1 MAWFAAPAP
10 LEDLAGGRTTRF
22 VTLRD
27 GRALS
32 YMELGDP
39 DGFPILHHHGM
50 PGSRLQQEAEPEVY
64 GRLGVRVIT
73 PDRPGYGMSDPNH
86 RGGLLDWAD
95 DARELMDAI
104 GAWRFGVTALSGGGI
119 FALACAAAMPERVV
133 NVALTGCPAPMQ
145 IPHAFRRM
153 RFLTRAGVWLA
164 GHVPGLVE
172 VAGDLVSGFVRRHPR
187 WVFEQFNRD
196 VPASDRKW
204 LSMPS
209 VAGGAV
215 ADVREGL
222 RHGAS
227 GYTHDLELL
236 SRPWDFDVSSIRVP
250 VDVWHGDADV
260 VIPPQHGAYLAAAI
274 PGARLHVCRGEAHL
288 LMWNHLPEILLTA
301 SGRSSAFGP
310 AATGRKA
317 LLPPEWWPETRD
329 ILRVEVE

>member
-1 MAWFAAPAP
+1 MARWEARAPID
-10 LEDLAGGRTTRF
+10 DLAGERPTRF

-39 DGFPILHHHGM
+39 HGFPILHHHGM
-50 PGSRLQQEAEPEVY
+50 PGSRLQQEGEPGLY
-64 GRLGVRVIT
+64 ARLGVRVVT
-73 PDRPGYGMSDPNH
+73 PDRPGYGMSDPNQA
-86 RGGLLDWAD
+86 GGLLDWAD
-95 DARELMDAI
+95 DARQLMDAI

-145 IPHAFRRM
+145 IPHAFRHM
-153 RFLTRAGVWLA
+153 RFMTRAGVWLA
-164 GHVPGLVE
+164 GHLPGVVE
-172 VAGDLVSGFVRRHPR
+172 VAGDLASGFVRRHPR

-196 VPASDRKW
+196 VPAPDRKW

-227 GYTHDLELL
+227 GYTRDLELL
-236 SRPWDFDVSSIRVP
+236 ARPWDFDVSSIRVP
-250 VDVWHGDADV
+250 VDIWHGAADV
-260 VIPPQHGAYLAAAI
+260 VIPPQHGAYLGAAI
-274 PGARLHVCRGEAHL
+274 PGARLHTCPGEGHL
-288 LMWNHLPEILLTA
+288 VMWSHLPEILLTA
-301 SGRSSAFGP
+301 SGRSTSSGP
-310 AATGRKA
+310 PTAGRKA
-317 LLPPEWWPETRD
+317 LLPRVWWPETRD
-329 ILRVEVE
+329 ILRVEEN